1 MPKTRIRHAAECG
14 NCGEQVMS
22 RNIYRPK
29 EGFIAVIDG
38 VEHALN
44 SGHFFREGHPV
55 LDKYPDL
62 FEPVRV
68 QFDVE
73 EATASPGELRQR

>member
-1 MPKTRIRHAAECG
+1 MPRTKTRAWTGECPH
-14 NCGEQVMS
+14 CGEPVPT
-22 RNIYRPK
+22 RNVYRPK

-38 VEHALN
+38 VEYSLN

-55 LDKYPDL
+55 LAKYPEL

-73 EATASPGELRQR
+73 QATDNPGETR